1 MVSITASA
9 NEPRRN
15 LNIWRRRP
23 TLLSPGDA
31 EFLPPAEGVTR
42 AQPSPVRLSLSLAIC
57 LFFAAVLAVSWIGK
71 VDIYAVASGRIQPT
85 GRSKVVQPVDAGK
98 VVAVHVADGMHVKA
112 GQPVIDLDTSQ
123 AAAEYEST
131 ARHKAALR
139 AEIARRQ
146 AGIAFVRRDDLS
158 SRPTANFP
166 TDLDRGLATRE
177 QAVLDSNVSDLVANI
192 NVFTAKIAE
201 EASKQRAFE
210 ATIAA
215 RRDTINTLGARV
227 RMRQGLEAQ
236 GWETTANV
244 LDATQDLNK
253 EVASERDDEG
263 QILQSR
269 AAAITLQTQI
279 VEAKEKFLADYSNAL
294 EMAEATYDLVSQD
307 LLKAKAALDH
317 THITAPI
324 DGTVQELAVTTVG
337 QVVNAGQQL
346 MTVVPDSATLEIEA
360 LIENKDIGF
369 IQVGQTAVIK
379 IDTFPFT
386 RYGTASGRVI
396 KVSRDAVDQDEAQA
410 ATSTQSKPVQ
420 PAASAASP
428 TPATKNLVYPVTI
441 ALDRNTMVI
450 DGVVTPLAPGM
461 TTSVEIKTGRRTV
474 AEYILSPLEQTV
486 SNALHE
492 R

>member
-1 MVSITASA
+1 MTGTTDSR
-9 NEPRRN
+9 NEPRRK
-15 LNIWRRRP
+15 LDIRRRRP
-23 TLLSPGDA
+23 TLLSADDA

-42 AQPSPVRLSLSLAIC
+42 AQPSPVRLSLILAIC

-71 VDIYAVASGRIQPT
+71 IDIYAVAPGRIQPL

-98 VVAVHVADGMHVKA
+98 VIAVHVADGAHVNA
-112 GQPVIDLDTSQ
+112 GEPLIDLDASQ
-123 AAAEYEST
+123 ALAEFDST

-146 AGIAFVRRDDLS
+146 AGIAYVLRGDLTG
-158 SRPTANFP
+158 RPTASFP
-166 TDLDRGLATRE
+166 ADLDRGLVARE
-177 QAVLDSNVSDLVANI
+177 QEVLDSNVSDLVANI
-192 NVFTAKIAE
+192 NIFTAKIAE
-201 EASKQRAFE
+201 EASKQKALE

-215 RRDTINTLGARV
+215 RTDTINTLRARV
-227 RMRQGLEAQ
+227 RMRQGLELQ
-236 GWETTANV
+236 GWETRANV
-244 LDATQDLNK
+244 LDAAQDLNR
-253 EVASERDDEG
+253 EVASQRDDEG
-263 QILQSR
+263 HVLESR

-279 VEAKEKFLADYSNAL
+279 VEAKQKFQADYSDAL
-294 EMAEATYDLVSQD
+294 EMAEEMYDMVSED

-317 THITAPI
+317 SRITAPI
-324 DGTVQELAVTTVG
+324 DGTIQELAVTTIG

-346 MTVVPDSATLEIEA
+346 MTLVPNSGSLEIEA

-369 IQVGQTAVIK
+369 VQIGQMAVIK

-386 RYGTASGRVI
+386 RYGTVSGRVI

-410 ATSTQSKPVQ
+410 ASSTQSKPIQ
-420 PAASAASP
+420 PTASAASP

-441 ALDRNTMVI
+441 AIDRNSMVI
-450 DGVVTPLAPGM
+450 DGAVTPLAPGM

-474 AEYILSPLEQTV
+474 VEYLLSPLEQTV
-486 SNALHE
+486 SEALHE